1 MPMKE
6 APNRRQDAFENLM
19 GVVERLRDP
28 GGCPWDREQTHR
40 SLRSHLLEE
49 CFEVLE
55 AIDAEDADGLA
66 EELGDVLTHVAFHA
80 DIARRAGT
88 FTVEDVLERVTR
100 KLIRRHPHVFGNAQR
115 LDTPGQVEDRWEEIK
130 RGEHVARTSVLDGV
144 PPAMPAL
151 AYAAALQ
158 RRAAGAGVRS
168 EELPAAV
175 AHLADA
181 PDSGAEEAAGDFL
194 FAAVASIL
202 DAGVD
207 PETALRAAAT
217 RFGRRVRREEG
228 LPGGSGCA

>member
-1 MPMKE
+1 MKE
-6 APNRRQDAFENLM
+6 TPNRRQNAFENLM

-49 CFEVLE
+49 CYEALE
-55 AIDAEDADGLA
+55 AIDAGDAEGLA

-80 DIARRAGT
+80 DIARRAGA

-100 KLIRRHPHVFGNAQR
+100 KLIRRHPHVFGSAQR

-130 RGEHVARTSVLDGV
+130 RGEHMSRTSVLDGI

-158 RRAAGAGVRS
+158 RRAAGAGVQS
-168 EELPAAV
+168 EGLPATV
-175 AHLADA
+175 THLTAA

-202 DAGVD
+202 DVGVD

-217 RFGRRVRREEG
+217 RFGQRVRREERTANDTG
-228 LPGGSGCA
+228 RA